1 MKLEF
6 VQAGEIVSIHGLR
19 GDIKVLPWTDG
30 PEFLTAFH
38 RVPED
43 LLPGEAGRGG

>member
-30 PEFLTAFH
+30 
-38 RVPED
+38 RSS
-43 LLPGEAGRGG
+43 